1 MHIFYKN
8 KNPTVKTLNLLITT
22 ISLVM
27 ICLNVRIDD
36 WIIGLKINWNFD
48 GLLNK
53 RGRVVHYPPFREKIK
68 LPVY

>member
-1 MHIFYKN
+1 MKN

-22 ISLVM
+22 ISLVYVM

-36 WIIGLKINWNFD
+36 WIIGLKTNWNLD

-53 RGRVVHYPPFREKIK
+53 RGAICT
-68 LPVY
+68 LPKKN